1 MFNAYLLTLNCQR
14 HALKDCVRV
23 ISSRNNAHYAPY
35 AVAIMIVHRTRVTI
49 SNYNTMAAASVL
61 WSFCHYHYCI
71 FFKLYLYIVFF
82 SFSHLGMLEV
92 RLVTVKN
99 SRVLGENV

>member
-49 SNYNTMAAASVL
+49 SNYYNTMAAAARGVGSL
-61 WSFCHYHYCI
+61 EFLPLSLYCI
-71 FFKLYLYIVFF
+71 LYIVFF
-82 SFSHLGMLEV
+82 FIFS
-92 RLVTVKN
+92 
-99 SRVLGENV
+99 SRGARGETGDR